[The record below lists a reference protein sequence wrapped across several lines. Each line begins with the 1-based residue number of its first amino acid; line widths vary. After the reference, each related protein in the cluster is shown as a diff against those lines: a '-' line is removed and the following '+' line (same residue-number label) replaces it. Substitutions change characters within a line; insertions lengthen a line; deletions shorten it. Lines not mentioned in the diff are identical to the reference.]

1 MGRGAKLKTSRL
13 YVSGM
18 TCAACSTRIEKVL
31 QRTEGI
37 HDVSVNLALA
47 QASIQFEPR
56 QVSLKSIIQKIGKL
70 GYGAVDGELHPK
82 AGFEAEIRSYRNRF
96 ISAAALSIPLLWAMM
111 NHFPFTSAI
120 WTPNLFQM
128 PLFQLLLATFLQ
140 FGIGFPFY
148 YGAYQAL
155 IQRTANM
162 DVLVALSTS
171 VAYFHS
177 HYLLLHPPH
186 HSPGHIMLYFDTIAM
201 IMTAVLLGK
210 LLESIAKGRAL
221 KDLNALYDLQV
232 RLVRVIRR
240 QIEEW
245 IPMEQLRKGDR
256 VLILAG
262 EWISADG
269 IVTSGCAEVDESL
282 LTGESRTIV
291 KGNSDRVYSGTRCL
305 SGNLQIIADTNIEET
320 RLSRIIA
327 LVEAAQNDKPLIQ
340 RKVDRMAAVFVPF
353 MIICAA
359 VTYFGW
365 TLFSQTHN
373 ASESAI
379 YYSLAVLLVACPCAL
394 GLATPVSILIATGVS
409 AKSGVLFKEGR
420 SLELLYRMDY
430 VLMDKT
436 GTLTEGKPQ
445 LQSIH
450 ASVGSIA
457 YVLRMAA
464 AVESHSSHPL
474 ARALVQAAHTYQLI
488 VPEATQIRE
497 VPGNGMEG
505 VVEGKIVRIGH
516 LKWLQTQC
524 LQGTE
529 LAVNHPKASAGELQ
543 LYVAINEQLAGTILL
558 VDKLRPDAQEV
569 VRKLKHKAQ
578 VWMVTGDLAQNAEII
593 AVESGIDQVYAGML
607 PEQKL
612 ELIRSL
618 QRKGYK
624 VAMIGDGINDAAALA
639 AADIGIAMGSGTDAA
654 MQAGDVVLVR
664 NRLSSITDAIS
675 ISRQT
680 MRNIHQNLLFALL
693 YNAITVPFAALGY
706 LDPRVACV
714 GMAASSVL
722 VVSNALRLQRY
733 KIGGREVGT
742 IR

>member
-1 MGRGAKLKTSRL
+1 MWREAKLKSNRL

-37 HDVSVNLALA
+37 HAVSVNLALA

-56 QVSLKSIIQKIGKL
+56 QVSLELIIQKIEQL
-70 GYGAVDGELHPK
+70 GYGAANGKLHSK
-82 AGFEAEIRSYRNRF
+82 AGFETEIRSYRNRF
-96 ISAAALSIPLLWAMM
+96 ISAAVLSIPLLWAMM

-128 PLFQLLLATFLQ
+128 PLFQLLLATLLQ

-162 DVLVALSTS
+162 DVLVVLSTS

-177 HYLLLHPPH
+177 HYLLFRPH
-186 HSPGHIMLYFDTIAM
+186 HSLGHIMLYFDTIAM

-232 RLVRVIRR
+232 RLVRVIRM

-245 IPMEQLRKGDR
+245 IPVEQLRKGDR

-269 IVTSGCAEVDESL
+269 IITSGYAEVDESL

-291 KGNSDRVYSGTRCL
+291 KGNSERVYSGTRCL

-409 AKSGVLFKEGR
+409 AKSGILFKEGR

-450 ASVGSIA
+450 ASVGSMA
-457 YVLRMAA
+457 YVLRLAA
-464 AVESHSSHPL
+464 AVESHSAHPL

-488 VPEATQIRE
+488 VPEATKIRE

-505 VVEGKIVRIGH
+505 IVEGKIVRIGH
-516 LKWLQTQC
+516 LKWLQTQG

-529 LAVNHPKASAGELQ
+529 LAVNHSKTSAGELQ
-543 LYVAINEQLAGTILL
+543 LYVAINEQLAGTIIL
-558 VDKLRPDAQEV
+558 VDKLRPDALEV
-569 VRKLKHKAQ
+569 VQKLKHKAQ

-593 AVESGIDQVYAGML
+593 AAESGIDEVYAGML

-639 AADIGIAMGSGTDAA
+639 AADIGIAMGGGTDAA

-693 YNAITVPFAALGY
+693 YNAVTVPFAALGY

-733 KIGGREVGT
+733 KIGGREFGT